1 MYVFKTGRVVLR
13 SPGLKMGRVVGIKVS
28 RAKMTLGQSD
38 PELNWQTIL
47 VHEKKK
53 TSKGML
59 LNSYCFS
66 DFFYLFPLICINK
79 KGK

>member
-47 VHEKKK
+47 VHEKKNHPK
-53 TSKGML
+53 GRYSILTVFQTS
-59 LNSYCFS
+59 ST
-66 DFFYLFPLICINK
+66 FFL
-79 KGK
+79 